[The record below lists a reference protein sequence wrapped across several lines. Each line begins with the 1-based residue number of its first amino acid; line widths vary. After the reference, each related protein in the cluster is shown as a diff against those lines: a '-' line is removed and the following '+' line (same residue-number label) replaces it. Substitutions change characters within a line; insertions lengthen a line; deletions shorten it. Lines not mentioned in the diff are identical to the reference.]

1 MDNPNA
7 MPIIP
12 PQIPGQAQAAA
23 GIAANNLIV
32 NMQQQQAEQRQQ
44 MHEALIQL
52 GLSPAA
58 AQEIINNGIT
68 SLERLRMLSK
78 DGLERLLK
86 QLHRGI
92 QAGAAAGV
100 FIPFFSQE
108 SILSIHFWCN
118 RMHILGIPKS
128 LKI

>member
-1 MDNPNA
+1 
-7 MPIIP
+7 
-12 PQIPGQAQAAA
+12 
-23 GIAANNLIV
+23 
-32 NMQQQQAEQRQQ
+32 
-44 MHEALIQL
+44 
-52 GLSPAA
+52 
-58 AQEIINNGIT
+58 
-68 SLERLRMLSK
+68 MLSK

-118 RMHILGIPKS
+118 RMHILGIPYQLNQVTEDLALNWNIARKAEIEAT
-128 LKI
+128 KIPQDIIKQPDAFKKETKWKQWKESMYTYLHSKTGASKNAMIQ